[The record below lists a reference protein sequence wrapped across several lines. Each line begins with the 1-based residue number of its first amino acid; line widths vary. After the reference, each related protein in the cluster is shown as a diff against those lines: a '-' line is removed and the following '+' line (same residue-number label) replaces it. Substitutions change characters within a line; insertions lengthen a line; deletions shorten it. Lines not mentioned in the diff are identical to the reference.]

1 MRTITYVLSEENSS
15 LHLKAVI
22 EDRFGRRRFTLGSLR
37 GWRRELAA
45 NHIRQL
51 PVDPQKWN
59 EKTMRAF
66 VAIHA
71 LKAARKPDEALSF
84 LEIVKNMHRLDIY
97 FWTCT
102 FLERGRKAYRAWR
115 TLYV

>member
-1 MRTITYVLSEENSS
+1 MRTITYVLSEENSL
-15 LHLKAVI
+15 LHLKAII
-22 EDRFGRRRFTLGSLR
+22 EDRFGRRGFTLGSLR

-45 NHIRQL
+45 NHMRQL
-51 PVDPQKWN
+51 PVNPQRWD

-71 LKAARKPDEALSF
+71 LKAARKPDEALRF
-84 LEIVKNMHRLDIY
+84 LEVVRNMHRLDIY

-102 FLERGRKAYRAWR
+102 FLEKGRKAYRAWR
-115 TLYV
+115 DLYV